1 VIPSTQEQLNRF
13 IDEQDSFISLQETL
27 KQTDTDIDWLL
38 KQLHKLGWH
47 THWLEEQAFLLAET
61 AIHAE
66 HTLLIFNQLSS
77 PSSNKG
83 RRWNPELLACLAA
96 LQAYHHVVQDAP
108 LHIKW
113 LIDTTDG
120 NLERQE
126 STFKYHHELL
136 QADACLWEPLQILLD
151 AQETPY
157 LVAGTQGQLCV
168 ILEAGLNAAH
178 PDREAIIPDPAWRL
192 IWALNSIKNASEE
205 IEIEGFYDSLV
216 PLEDEE
222 SEYLSSLPDNASWL
236 AQRWGLN
243 QLLLNLHGF
252 QLHYTRF
259 LVPGCTIQYLSGDQH
274 PSSRKARA
282 RLRFSLVPG
291 QEPGEIAQALQ
302 SHLLARGFDD
312 IQTRVEV
319 AYPAVRTPLTDPFV
333 QMVSKAI
340 GEIYGREPYL
350 LPLVDSERPM
360 HPLKLVH
367 NVPILSPG
375 PRLDKDD
382 PASNINENAFVAR
395 VKQISAILACFQV

>member
-1 VIPSTQEQLNRF
+1 MMPSTQEQLNRF
-13 IDEQDSFISLQETL
+13 IDKQDSFIALQETL
-27 KQTDTDIDWLL
+27 KQTDINIDWLL

-77 PSSNKG
+77 LSG
-83 RRWNPELLACLAA
+83 TRWNPELLACLAA
-96 LQAYHHVVQDAP
+96 LQAYHHVVQDAS
-108 LHIKW
+108 LHIKL
-113 LIDTTDG
+113 LIYTTGGD
-120 NLERQE
+120 LERQE
-126 STFKYHHELL
+126 SIFKHHRELL
-136 QADACLWEPLQILLD
+136 QADACLWEPVHILLD

-157 LVAGTQGQLCV
+157 LVAGTQGQLS
-168 ILEAGLNAAH
+168 IMLETGLHAEHA
-178 PDREAIIPDPAWRL
+178 DRETIIPDPAWRL

-222 SEYLSSLPDNASWL
+222 SAYLSSLPDNASWL
-236 AQRWGLN
+236 AQHWGLN

-259 LVPGCTIQYLSGDQH
+259 LVPGCTIQTLSGE
-274 PSSRKARA
+274 SRSTSRKARA

-291 QEPGEIAQALQ
+291 QEPGEIARTLQ
-302 SHLLARGFDD
+302 NHLLARGFDD

-333 QMVSKAI
+333 QMVSKAT
-340 GEIYGREPYL
+340 GEIYGRDPYL
-350 LPLVDSERPM
+350 LPLVDGEPSM
-360 HPLKLVH
+360 HPLKLVQSI
-367 NVPILSPG
+367 PTLSPG

-382 PASNINENAFVAR
+382 PASHISQNAFVTR